1 MSDRV
6 ITITQPMKQLRK
18 WRRDLQKLYNHII
31 MIKAFQIFYPEAAQ
45 IISRNNEIMQKVR
58 VGVNA

>member
-1 MSDRV
+1 MTDRV

-31 MIKAFQIFYPEAAQ
+31 MIKAFQIFCPEAAQ
-45 IISRNNEIMQKVR
+45 IISRNKEIMQKVR